1 MLDIE
6 KIKKDFPIFK
16 RKINGHE
23 LVYLDSGA
31 TSQKP
36 NEVIEAI
43 SDYYKNN
50 NANIHRGVYQLSVES
65 TQMVDEA
72 RAAVAAFIG
81 GMFEEIIFTRNTS
94 ESINLVMY
102 AWGKENIKSGD
113 SVIVTKLEHHSNL
126 IPWQE
131 LCREKGAELRVVDI
145 DNEGR
150 LKLTGET
157 TESFEENGL
166 RVKIGSLEKMLDNSV
181 KMVAVTGVSNVL
193 GTITP
198 LEEIVRMVKKSSS
211 KALILV
217 DAAQMVPHM
226 QVDVKKIGADFLAFS
241 GHKMLGPTGIGI
253 LWARKE
259 LLDGMDPFLFGG
271 DMIGEVKITGATW
284 ADLPSKFEAGT
295 PDIAGIVGLGAAV
308 SYLKKTNMNQVREH
322 ERELIAYA
330 LDKFSV
336 LEDKKIITIYGP
348 KDPEKRGGVLTFNV
362 NGYHAHDVASIL
374 DSFGI
379 AVRSGQHCAAPL
391 VTGFGVMAMVR
402 ATFYIYNEKKDID
415 YLVDKIMEVPKVFA

>member
-226 QVDVKKIGADFLAFS
+226 QVDVKKIGADF
-241 GHKMLGPTGIGI
+241 
-253 LWARKE
+253 
-259 LLDGMDPFLFGG
+259 
-271 DMIGEVKITGATW
+271 
-284 ADLPSKFEAGT
+284 
-295 PDIAGIVGLGAAV
+295 
-308 SYLKKTNMNQVREH
+308 
-322 ERELIAYA
+322 
-330 LDKFSV
+330 
-336 LEDKKIITIYGP
+336 
-348 KDPEKRGGVLTFNV
+348 
-362 NGYHAHDVASIL
+362 
-374 DSFGI
+374 
-379 AVRSGQHCAAPL
+379 
-391 VTGFGVMAMVR
+391 
-402 ATFYIYNEKKDID
+402 
-415 YLVDKIMEVPKVFA
+415 

>member
-402 ATFYIYNEKKDID
+402 ATFYISNEKKDID

>member
-1 MLDIE
+1 
-6 KIKKDFPIFK
+6 
-16 RKINGHE
+16 
-23 LVYLDSGA
+23 
-31 TSQKP
+31 
-36 NEVIEAI
+36 
-43 SDYYKNN
+43 
-50 NANIHRGVYQLSVES
+50 
-65 TQMVDEA
+65 
-72 RAAVAAFIG
+72 
-81 GMFEEIIFTRNTS
+81 
-94 ESINLVMY
+94 
-102 AWGKENIKSGD
+102 
-113 SVIVTKLEHHSNL
+113 
-126 IPWQE
+126 
-131 LCREKGAELRVVDI
+131 
-145 DNEGR
+145 
-150 LKLTGET
+150 
-157 TESFEENGL
+157 
-166 RVKIGSLEKMLDNSV
+166 
-181 KMVAVTGVSNVL
+181 
-193 GTITP
+193 
-198 LEEIVRMVKKSSS
+198 
-211 KALILV
+211 
-217 DAAQMVPHM
+217 
-226 QVDVKKIGADFLAFS
+226 LAFS